1 MKFPYKE
8 SFPIVAQIYIE
19 IYETGFTDCVE
30 VSIAHFFY
38 MVQPIESNLIDS
50 YWDDTN
56 SPLKDKIKNF
66 FHIQGPKRSNTENC
80 STRQIWAEI
89 VSRIPGIIYKKKT
102 NPSLSLNDVEIKA
115 GWFNYL
121 KTIAYLKNN
130 KDAWNELCELAEILT
145 KEEKIIPSIKEKTC
159 KIFSELAGDK
169 LQSIEWRDGDYYEGI
184 RDMEDGTLDLLGRIR
199 CSFKDAPEKIDF
211 VMMDGHG
218 YVQWNED

>member
-1 MKFPYKE
+1 MFIIIPKFLISHLDTFSTEQLLWSFCNEYFEINELKSLSSRIKNEIGIDFEVNENLKFPYKE

-80 STRQIWAEI
+80 LTRQIWAEI
-89 VSRIPGIIYKKKT
+89 VSRIPGIIY
-102 NPSLSLNDVEIKA
+102 I
-115 GWFNYL
+115 
-121 KTIAYLKNN
+121 
-130 KDAWNELCELAEILT
+130 
-145 KEEKIIPSIKEKTC
+145 
-159 KIFSELAGDK
+159 
-169 LQSIEWRDGDYYEGI
+169 
-184 RDMEDGTLDLLGRIR
+184 
-199 CSFKDAPEKIDF
+199 
-211 VMMDGHG
+211 
-218 YVQWNED
+218 